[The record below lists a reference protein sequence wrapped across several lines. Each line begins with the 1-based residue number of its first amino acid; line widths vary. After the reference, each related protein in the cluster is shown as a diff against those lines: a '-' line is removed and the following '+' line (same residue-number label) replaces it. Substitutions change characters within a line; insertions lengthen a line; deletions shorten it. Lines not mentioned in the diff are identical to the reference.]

1 MKRLTVDI
9 PKQELNDDFSI
20 VHDDEETLLKHN
32 NQYIMSDRESETHE
46 HIPFFNQPLRG
57 KILVTGL
64 GVGLINEYLIT
75 IPEIERVVIVEKYK
89 EVIEMVWPHCKRD
102 ERFEVVH
109 ADAETWEPTMHFD
122 YAWLD
127 HWTEHFDMKR
137 EDWWESVYEKYKP
150 HAVVAMIWKPTH
162 LMD

>member
-9 PKQELNDDFSI
+9 PEQELNDDFSI

-32 NQYIMSDRESETHE
+32 NQYIMSDHESETHE
-46 HIPFFNQPLRG
+46 HIPFFNQPLCG

-64 GVGLINEYLIT
+64 GVGLINEYLIA

-137 EDWWESVYEKYKP
+137 EDWWESVYEKYKH
-150 HAVVAMIWKPTH
+150 HADVAMIWKPTH

>member
-75 IPEIERVVIVEKYK
+75 ISEIERVVIVEKYK

-127 HWTEHFDMKR
+127 HWTEHFDMNR
-137 EDWWESVYEKYKP
+137 EDWWESVYKKYKP
-150 HAVVAMIWKPTH
+150 HADVAMIWKPTH

>member
-1 MKRLTVDI
+1 
-9 PKQELNDDFSI
+9 
-20 VHDDEETLLKHN
+20 
-32 NQYIMSDRESETHE
+32 
-46 HIPFFNQPLRG
+46 
-57 KILVTGL
+57 
-64 GVGLINEYLIT
+64 
-75 IPEIERVVIVEKYK
+75 
-89 EVIEMVWPHCKRD
+89 MVWPHCKRD

-150 HAVVAMIWKPTH
+150 HADVVMIWKPTH